1 MAKRNV
7 AQQQRRLKLKSEELQ
22 IRVRQDENKK
32 KLNEIRDQLKQIGGR
47 IR

>member
-22 IRVRQDENKK
+22 IRVRQDENRK
-32 KLNEIRDQLKQIGGR
+32 KLAEIRDQLKQIGGR